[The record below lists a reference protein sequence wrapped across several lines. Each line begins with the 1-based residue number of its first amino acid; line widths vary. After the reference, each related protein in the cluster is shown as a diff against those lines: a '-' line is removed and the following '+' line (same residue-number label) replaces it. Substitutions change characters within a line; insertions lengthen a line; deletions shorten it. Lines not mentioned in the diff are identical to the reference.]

1 MKIKQNEIIG
11 IIAVTLF
18 FFILGGLIVTQH
30 YFHSKEIES
39 LTSKCEA
46 TGGIPNLEITNK
58 ITNHYI
64 FHCNKDI
71 GEQQE

>member
-1 MKIKQNEIIG
+1 MKINQNEVIG

-39 LTSKCEA
+39 LTLKCDA
-46 TGGIPNLEITNK
+46 AGGIPDLEITNK

-64 FHCNKDI
+64 FHCNHNIEGND
-71 GEQQE
+71 E